1 MKKKNIL
8 LISLIFISVV
18 LISFIATIFLLREK
32 PTLPTKAT
40 GPSCPVNTGSCSWS
54 SDETATSFN
63 VKIVD
68 RTTGTTILDTNTSN
82 KKVDFTP
89 EAGHSYKC
97 LVSPVNSCGEGPE
110 STATSICTVITG
122 TITPSPTNTL
132 TPTSTITVTATVT
145 STPPPD
151 STPTVT
157 PEISPTPTLTLTPI
171 PTEEIQPTPTITLTN
186 TPIPTTENQPTES
199 PVTTLL
205 PTNTPYSAPTIPE
218 SGIPASWIFIIMPIS
233 IIILGLIF

>member
-40 GPSCPVNTGSCSWS
+40 GPSCPANTGTCSWS
-54 SDETATSFN
+54 SDNTATSFN

-68 RTTGTTILDTNTSN
+68 QTTGATILDTNTSH

-89 EAGHSYKC
+89 ETGHSYKC
-97 LVSPVNSCGEGPE
+97 LVSPVNSCGKGPE
-110 STATSICTVITG
+110 STDTTACTIITG
-122 TITPSPTNTL
+122 TVTPSPTS
-132 TPTSTITVTATVT
+132 TPSPTITISVTVTVT

-157 PEISPTPTLTLTPI
+157 PEISPTPTLTLTPS

-186 TPIPTTENQPTES
+186 TPTPTSES
-199 PVTTLL
+199 LPSETPASTLL

-218 SGIPASWIFIIMPIS
+218 SGIPANWLFMLVPLAIIFI
-233 IIILGLIF
+233 GLVF